1 MSQSTDPARSR
12 AGDAMLGL
20 ALEITAT
27 FFRLRA
33 AGKKVGA
40 VTPAGGGILGLMRS
54 LEIEG
59 PQTVPALARSR
70 PVARQHIQH
79 LANEAAQQGL
89 IEFIDNPAHK
99 RSKLLRL
106 TGEGRQFYAELMGRM
121 ATLAENLASDMEA
134 DEIESAAAV
143 LRRLRGKLEQV

>member
-1 MSQSTDPARSR
+1 MSPSDDPARSH
-12 AGDAMLGL
+12 AGEAMLGL
-20 ALEITAT
+20 VMEITAT

-40 VTPAGGGILGLMRS
+40 VTPSGGGILGLLRS
-54 LEIEG
+54 LAVEG

-70 PVARQHIQH
+70 PVARQHIQR
-79 LANEAAQQGL
+79 LANEAAAEGL
-89 IEFIDNPAHK
+89 IEFIGNPAHK

-106 TGEGRQFYAELMGRM
+106 TGEGERFYAELMGRM
-121 ATLAENLASDMEA
+121 ASLAEALADDMEA

-143 LRRLRGKLEQV
+143 LRRLRAKLQQI

>member
-1 MSQSTDPARSR
+1 MNRSDDPAPSR
-12 AGDAMLGL
+12 AGAAMLAL

-40 VTPAGGGILGLMRS
+40 VTPSGGGILGLLRS
-54 LEIEG
+54 LALEG
-59 PQTVPALARSR
+59 PQPVPALARSR
-70 PVARQHIQH
+70 PVARQHIQR
-79 LANEAAQQGL
+79 LANEAAADGL
-89 IEFIDNPAHK
+89 IEFIGNPAHK

-106 TGEGRQFYAELMGRM
+106 TGEGERFYAELMGRL
-121 ATLAENLASDMEA
+121 ATLAENLAGGMEA

-143 LRRLRGKLEQV
+143 LRRLRGKLQQI